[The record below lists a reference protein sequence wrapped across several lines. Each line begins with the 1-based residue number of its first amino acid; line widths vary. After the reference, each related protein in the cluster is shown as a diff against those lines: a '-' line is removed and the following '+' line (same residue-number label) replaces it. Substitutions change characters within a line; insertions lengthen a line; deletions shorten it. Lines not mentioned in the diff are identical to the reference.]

1 MGRTL
6 YNIGLCKNSQSQY
19 EDAIPYFK
27 RAIAVFEES
36 NILPSLPQA
45 YFLITQIHY
54 KLGKMDKA
62 HEYHSKGM
70 AYSQKA
76 GDVIY
81 LSEFEFLKSLYL
93 SGPDEEAIQ
102 GFFDFLESKMLYA
115 DLEDFAIDVAK
126 YYHERKNFQ
135 KASAYFLKVEQVRQL
150 IQGGVSLYE
159 IEV

>member
-19 EDAIPYFK
+19 EDAVTYFK

-62 HEYHSKGM
+62 HAYHSKGM

-76 GDVIY
+76 GDSIY

-102 GFFDFLESKMLYA
+102 RFFDFLESKMLYA
-115 DLEDFAIDVAK
+115 DLEDFALDVAK
-126 YYHERKNFQ
+126 YYHERENFQ

-150 IQGGVSLYE
+150 IQGGVRLYE

>member
-19 EDAIPYFK
+19 EDAVTYFK

-62 HEYHSKGM
+62 HAYHSKGM

-76 GDVIY
+76 GDSIY

-93 SGPDEEAIQ
+93 SGLMKKQFKGSLIS
-102 GFFDFLESKMLYA
+102 SKVKCCML
-115 DLEDFAIDVAK
+115 I
-126 YYHERKNFQ
+126 
-135 KASAYFLKVEQVRQL
+135 LKISLLMWQNIIMNVKIFKKLLL
-150 IQGGVSLYE
+150 IS
-159 IEV
+159 